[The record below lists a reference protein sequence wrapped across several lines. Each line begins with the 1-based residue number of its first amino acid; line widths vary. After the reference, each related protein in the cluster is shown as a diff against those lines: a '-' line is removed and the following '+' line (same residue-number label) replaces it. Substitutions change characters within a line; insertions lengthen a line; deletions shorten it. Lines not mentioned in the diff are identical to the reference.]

1 MTTPKTESKSK
12 TALTVAGAI
21 VLVLAALVLAAAGA
35 ALWANSKSDGGYVST
50 GSHRFD
56 ASTHAIY
63 TDSFKVSSDIPSWL
77 FGRARITASSN
88 DGKAVFVG
96 VARKSDVD
104 KYLAGVSRS
113 QIQNLDY
120 GPFTVDYAQRGGTA
134 SPARPVSRSI
144 WAASASGTG
153 AQELTWRLRSGDWRV
168 VLMNADGSS
177 GVNADVKVGG
187 RITHPLA
194 IGLGVL
200 GGGLLLLAF
209 GALLVFAGRDK
220 RDQPMV
226 AATA

>member
-113 QIQNLDY
+113 QIRNLDY

-134 SPARPVSRSI
+134 SPARPASRSI

>member
-1 MTTPKTESKSK
+1 MTTPKNSRSN

-50 GSHRFD
+50 GKHRFD
-56 ASTHAIY
+56 TPTHAIY

-77 FGRARITASSN
+77 FGRARITASPAG
-88 DGKAVFVG
+88 GKPVFVG
-96 VARKSDVD
+96 VALEKDVD
-104 KYLAGVSRS
+104 AYLTNVSRS
-113 QIQNLDY
+113 EIQNLDY
-120 GPFTVDYAQRGGTA
+120 GPFTVDYAQRAGTA
-134 SPARPVSRSI
+134 SPVRPASRSI

-153 AQELTWRLRSGDWRV
+153 EQQLTWRLRSGDWRV

-177 GVNADVKVGG
+177 GVNADVKIGG
-187 RITHPLA
+187 RVTHPLA

-200 GGGLLLLAF
+200 GGGLLLLGF
-209 GALLVFAGRDK
+209 GALLVYAGRGG
-220 RDQPMV
+220 REQPMV